1 MRAKTGGVGVDQ
13 NFLQIPGDTPA
24 GVLDQD
30 DVPDPPDVSKTL
42 ELLSAKFRKVVGE
55 KGKELWTS

>member
-1 MRAKTGGVGVDQ
+1 VGIEQ
-13 NFLQIPGDTPA
+13 NSLQVPGDTPT

-30 DVPDPPDVSKTL
+30 DVPDPPDVGKTL
-42 ELLSAKFRKVVGE
+42 QLLGPKFRKAVGE

>member
-1 MRAKTGGVGVDQ
+1 VGVDQ
-13 NFLQIPGDTPA
+13 NSLQVPGDTPA

-30 DVPDPPDVSKTL
+30 DVPDPPDVGKIL
-42 ELLSAKFRKVVGE
+42 ELIGPNFRMLVGE

>member
-1 MRAKTGGVGVDQ
+1 VRAKTGGVGIDQ
-13 NFLQIPGDTPA
+13 NSLQVPGDTPT

-30 DVPDPPDVSKTL
+30 DVPDPPDVGKTL
-42 ELLSAKFRKVVGE
+42 QLLGPKFRKAVGE

>member
-13 NFLQIPGDTPA
+13 SSLQIPGDTPA

-30 DVPDPPDVSKTL
+30 DVPDPPNVGTTL
-42 ELLSAKFRKVVGE
+42 EILGPKFRKVVGE